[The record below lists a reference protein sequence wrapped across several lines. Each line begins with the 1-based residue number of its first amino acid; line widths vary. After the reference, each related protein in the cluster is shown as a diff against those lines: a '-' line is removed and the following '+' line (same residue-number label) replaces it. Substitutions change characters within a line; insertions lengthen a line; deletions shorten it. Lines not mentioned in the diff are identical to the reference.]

1 MAEDRHIYGEVQSPT
16 SLKQVFRAIR
26 RDVKQAQARPGLTE
40 LYKRAR
46 YLITLTHAPSTVLL
60 GCYTLLCL
68 PLVWLSSAAQAATP
82 EHIFAQAAPSVVVV
96 EVLDTQGKVTA
107 QGSGVVTGPGMVV
120 TACHVAQAGQRLRV
134 WHAHTPFAATV
145 SYAAPERDL
154 CQVRT
159 PRLQAPSAARGSIK
173 TLAVGQPVYIISAPQ
188 GLDLTFTAG
197 IISALRPV
205 LGSYLIQTDAAV
217 SPGSSGGGLFDRAG
231 RLIGMPAFQLVEGQR
246 LNFAL
251 PVDWV
256 LDIAQGPTRKAEY
269 VPSSGATPLDW
280 EQRAAVLRTKKDWPG
295 LVRLGQQWLR
305 SEPENMVAW
314 ETLGE
319 AYSHLGQHGKALAAR
334 RKVVYSQPENAEAWY
349 NLGETYSELGH
360 HRKARVAFQKAF
372 RLRPLPPSGVLVG
385 NFDDA
390 QHTR

>member
-1 MAEDRHIYGEVQSPT
+1 MQILWLCSYIV
-16 SLKQVFRAIR
+16 
-26 RDVKQAQARPGLTE
+26 
-40 LYKRAR
+40 
-46 YLITLTHAPSTVLL
+46 
-60 GCYTLLCL
+60 LCL
-68 PLVWLSSAAQAATP
+68 VLTWVGGTAQAATP
-82 EHIFAQAAPSVVVV
+82 EQIFARAAPSVVVV
-96 EVLDTQGKVTA
+96 EVVDEQGVPAA
-107 QGSGVVTGPGMVV
+107 QGSGVVTGPGLVI
-120 TACHVAQAGQRLRV
+120 TPCHVAQAGKHLRV
-134 WHAHTPFAATV
+134 WRAETPFAATLGQ
-145 SYAAPERDL
+145 ADPEHDL
-154 CQVRT
+154 CQVHT
-159 PRLQAPSAARGSIK
+159 PKLQAPPVVRGSIQ

-197 IISALRPV
+197 IISALRPA

-251 PVDWV
+251 PVDWI

-295 LVRLGQQWLR
+295 LIRFGRLWLR

-319 AYSHLGQHGKALAAR
+319 AYSHLGQHGKA
-334 RKVVYSQPENAEAWY
+334 
-349 NLGETYSELGH
+349 
-360 HRKARVAFQKAF
+360 
-372 RLRPLPPSGVLVG
+372 
-385 NFDDA
+385 
-390 QHTR
+390 